1 MTAHD
6 DYQRQSRD
14 LIDQSKLLM
23 RRAKKANA
31 RSIERS
37 ERTHHTWRQ
46 VTVGRVCEVCL
57 LTQAN
62 GEFEED
68 PLPGCQGLVAGTHTT
83 PRAQN

>member
-1 MTAHD
+1 MTTHD

-14 LIDQSKLLM
+14 LIDQSKLLI
-23 RRAKKANA
+23 RRAKKVNA
-31 RSIERS
+31 RSIERA
-37 ERTHHTWRQ
+37 ERTHHTWHQ

-68 PLPGCQGLVAGTHTT
+68 SRCPGAK
-83 PRAQN
+83 AS